1 MVLDRVAAGTC
12 VLLAQIKQFQRC
24 NVRCPG
30 KQAATLRRVDAVQG
44 DGQCRFDALLRQAL
58 INLVTNAVT
67 HSPAGGRL
75 HVRLSADAQRLLLQ
89 VEDQGPGIPAEDL
102 ERVFERF
109 YSRGTVQGA
118 GLGLAIVQSIARRHA
133 GQIRLRNLDSG
144 GLQASLELPRSA

>member
-1 MVLDRVAAGTC
+1 MDGPRRRPRLPASRASA
-12 VLLAQIKQFQRC
+12 
-24 NVRCPG
+24 PG
-30 KQAATLRRVDAVQG
+30 SLR
-44 DGQCRFDALLRQAL
+44 
-58 INLVTNAVT
+58 
-67 HSPAGGRL
+67 
-75 HVRLSADAQRLLLQ
+75 
-89 VEDQGPGIPAEDL
+89 QGPGIPAEDL

>member
-1 MVLDRVAAGTC
+1 MNHPNARGP
-12 VLLAQIKQFQRC
+12 RY
-24 NVRCPG
+24 
-30 KQAATLRRVDAVQG
+30 
-44 DGQCRFDALLRQAL
+44 RQL
-58 INLVTNAVT
+58 PLW
-67 HSPAGGRL
+67 R
-75 HVRLSADAQRLLLQ
+75 DAQRLLLQ

-109 YSRGTVQGA
+109 YSRGMVQGA